1 MARTG
6 LVLFDDKKARDW
18 EPFALTRPAGELLF
32 GAMKLVERVERTF
45 GLECLGYLTA
55 EHLAD
60 FEEPDARPVIDVEG
74 LPADRDLIFWC
85 ARAAPA
91 IGQKVPDASGRTVYV
106 IDGQP
111 VGMRVPA
118 GQRPDPAFLD
128 GLTVETG
135 VGHETVVDGQVLEW
149 IWDVLLE
156 SPEQVGRDLTADAS
170 AAPAA
175 LPPGAHKLGDY
186 PVMLGQ
192 NVSIEPGVVFDAR
205 EGPIRIG
212 DGVQV
217 RSFTRLAGPASV
229 GPRSRILGGSFEQ
242 ISTGPFSYL
251 RGEVAESVVLGYTN
265 KAHDGH
271 IGHGY
276 IGRWVNLGAFTTN
289 SDLKNN
295 YGAVKVWTPNGL
307 QDTGRMK
314 MGCMIGDHVKTGI
327 GLLLTTGIVI
337 GAGANLYGTTMHP
350 RYVEPFS
357 WGEGSD
363 LGEYRLAQFLDTAAK
378 AMSRRGVEL
387 DDRGRRHLER
397 CWRKGRGG

>member
-1 MARTG
+1 MARAG
-6 LVLFDDKKARDW
+6 LVLFDDRKARDW

-32 GAMKLVERVERTF
+32 GAMKLVERVERAF
-45 GLECLGYLTA
+45 DLECIGYLTA

-60 FEEPDARPVIDVEG
+60 FEEAGARRVINVEE
-74 LPADRDLIFWC
+74 LPPDRDLIFWC
-85 ARAAPA
+85 ARAAPT
-91 IGQKVPDASGRTVYV
+91 IGQQVPDTSGRTVYV

-118 GQRPDPAFLD
+118 GDRPDLAFLD
-128 GLTVETG
+128 SLTVETD
-135 VGHETVVDGQVLEW
+135 VDRETVVDGQVLEW

-175 LPPGAHKLGDY
+175 LPHGAHKLGDH
-186 PVMLGQ
+186 PVMLGHD
-192 NVSIEPGVVFDAR
+192 VSIEPGVVFDAR

-217 RSFTRLAGPASV
+217 RSFTRLVGPALV
-229 GPRSRILGGSFEQ
+229 GPRSRILGGSYEQ
-242 ISTGPFSYL
+242 ISTGPYSYL

-276 IGRWVNLGAFTTN
+276 LGRWVNLGAFTTN

-314 MGCMIGDHVKTGI
+314 MGSMIGDHVKTGI

-337 GAGANLYGTTMHP
+337 GAGANLYGTTMPP

-357 WGEGSD
+357 WGEGSN